1 MLRSDEELQILME
14 DVETEVTKEQI
25 NKIVEDT
32 RS

>member
-1 MLRSDEELQILME
+1 MLRSDEELQILTE

-25 NKIVEDT
+25 KKTVQDT

>member
-1 MLRSDEELQILME
+1 MLRSDEEPEVPMG

-25 NKIVEDT
+25 KKIVEDT